1 VSAVRQVTL
10 ANGLRVVAIEMPQVK
25 HVAIRVFIGAGSRDD
40 PRDKAGICH
49 FVEHLLFRG
58 NERYSHEGALRA
70 HIASM
75 GGRANAQTGKE
86 WKSLDLDVSA
96 RHLRSALS
104 VMADMLLTPNFNG
117 IEVERRIVLEEL
129 ASVYDENDGTIWGLE
144 ELTEKI
150 LWPYST
156 LGVPILGEAR
166 TVLDISLADVQHY
179 MARHY
184 LAGNMVLA
192 IAGCVRLEEI
202 LKDVERLF
210 GALRAGIS
218 YRSRTAPALTAG
230 ASHLLEQ
237 HGSPRAAT
245 RLLFPTTGWGGPMEA
260 PALLMSLVLAA
271 HGAGRIHDT
280 LRSRAG
286 LSYSGEADA
295 VLYSDAGRFTIDA
308 STKKEKLPQLVT
320 ALARML
326 RDIRDRGPSPAD
338 LEAAKESWGLALEGI
353 SEAPA
358 EAAVHVG
365 IAVLEGRPL
374 IDEHLAM
381 ARAVTGAQ
389 MAEFARATFR
399 SKIGHLLV
407 NGDRDEE
414 LLGAAWRAFET
425 ALAE

>member
-1 VSAVRQVTL
+1 
-10 ANGLRVVAIEMPQVK
+10 
-25 HVAIRVFIGAGSRDD
+25 
-40 PRDKAGICH
+40 
-49 FVEHLLFRG
+49 
-58 NERYSHEGALRA
+58 
-70 HIASM
+70 
-75 GGRANAQTGKE
+75 
-86 WKSLDLDVSA
+86 
-96 RHLRSALS
+96 
-104 VMADMLLTPNFNG
+104 
-117 IEVERRIVLEEL
+117 
-129 ASVYDENDGTIWGLE
+129 
-144 ELTEKI
+144 
-150 LWPYST
+150 
-156 LGVPILGEAR
+156 
-166 TVLDISLADVQHY
+166 
-179 MARHY
+179 
-184 LAGNMVLA
+184 
-192 IAGCVRLEEI
+192 
-202 LKDVERLF
+202 
-210 GALRAGIS
+210 
-218 YRSRTAPALTAG
+218 
-230 ASHLLEQ
+230 
-237 HGSPRAAT
+237 
-245 RLLFPTTGWGGPMEA
+245 
-260 PALLMSLVLAA
+260 MSLVLAA

-425 ALAE
+425 ALAD